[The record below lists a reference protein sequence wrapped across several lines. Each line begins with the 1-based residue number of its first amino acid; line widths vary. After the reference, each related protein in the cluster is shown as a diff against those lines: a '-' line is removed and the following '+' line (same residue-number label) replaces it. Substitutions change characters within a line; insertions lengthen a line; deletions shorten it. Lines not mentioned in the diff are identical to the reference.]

1 MISFVVRRILAMI
14 PTVIIVMTVSFM
26 LIHLIPGDPVDLML
40 GEDAT
45 ADDIARITHEMGLDR
60 PLLIQFREYFFNV
73 FSGNLGTSIRY
84 RMPVSILIQQR
95 LEVTL
100 LLTAMAMIVIAVFG
114 VVTGVVAAARAN
126 SWLDQTLLLFAL
138 GSISIPVF
146 WLGLLLMLFFSLRLR
161 WFPTSGYRS
170 VFGPGGFLN
179 LRYLVL
185 PAVAL
190 GLRRSALVA
199 RMTRSSLLEV
209 LREDYIVTAR
219 AKGIR
224 EVRVVLLHGLRN
236 AAIPIITVFAL
247 SLSTVL
253 AGAAITESVFA
264 LPGVGRLVV
273 EAVSGRDY
281 PTVQGLM
288 IVFGFLYLGI
298 NFLIDITYSLLD
310 PRIQYG

>member
-1 MISFVVRRILAMI
+1 MI
-14 PTVIIVMTVSFM
+14 PTVIIVMIVSFM
-26 LIHLIPGDPVDLML
+26 LIHLIPGDPVDMML

-45 ADDIARITHEMGLDR
+45 PDDIARLRHNMGLDR
-60 PLLIQFREYFFNV
+60 PLPVQFKEYVLHV
-73 FSGNLGTSIRY
+73 FTGDLGTSIRY
-84 RMPVSILIQQR
+84 RMPVAALILQR
-95 LEVTL
+95 AECTL
-100 LLTAMAMIVIAVFG
+100 LLAAMAMIVVAVFG
-114 VVTGVVAAARAN
+114 LSTGVIAAARAN

-138 GSISIPVF
+138 TSISIPVF
-146 WLGLLLMLFFSLRLR
+146 WLGLIFMLFFSVRLR
-161 WFPTSGYRS
+161 WFPTSGFRS
-170 VFGPGGFLN
+170 VFAAGGLSN

-185 PAVAL
+185 PAAAL

-199 RMTRSSLLEV
+199 RMTRSSMLEV
-209 LREDYIVTAR
+209 LREDYVVAAR

-224 EVRVVLLHGLRN
+224 EVRVILVHALRN

-264 LPGVGRLVV
+264 LPGVGRLIV

-281 PTVQGLM
+281 PIIQGLM
-288 IVFGFLYLGI
+288 IVFAFLYLGV

-310 PRIQYG
+310 PRIQYK

>member
-1 MISFVVRRILAMI
+1 MLSFVVRRFLAMI

-26 LIHLIPGDPVDLML
+26 LIHLIPGDPIDMML

-45 ADDIARITHEMGLDR
+45 PEDIARISRDMGLDR
-60 PLLIQFREYFFNV
+60 PLLIQFKEYALNV
-73 FSGNLGTSIRY
+73 FTGNLGTSIRY
-84 RMPVSILIQQR
+84 RMPVAKLIGQR
-95 LEVTL
+95 AEVTL
-100 LLTAMAMIVIAVFG
+100 LLTAMAMVVIAVFG

-146 WLGLLLMLFFSLRLR
+146 WLGLILMLFFSVKLR
-161 WFPTSGYRS
+161 WLPTSGYRS
-170 VFGPGGFLN
+170 VFGTGGLSN
-179 LRYLVL
+179 LRYLLL

-209 LREDYIVTAR
+209 LREDYVVTAR

-224 EVRVVLLHGLRN
+224 EVKVVLIHALRN
-236 AAIPIITVFAL
+236 AAIPVITVFAL

-281 PTVQGLM
+281 PIVQGLM
-288 IVFGFLYLGI
+288 IVFAFLYLGI
-298 NFLIDITYSLLD
+298 NFLIDVAYSLLD
-310 PRIQYG
+310 PRIQYE

>member
-1 MISFVVRRILAMI
+1 MLSFVFRRILAMI
-14 PTVIIVMTVSFM
+14 PTAFIVMTISFM
-26 LIHLIPGDPVDLML
+26 LIHLIPGDPAEVML

-45 ADDIARITHEMGLDR
+45 PEDVARLRHDMGLDR
-60 PLLIQFREYFFNV
+60 PLPVQFTEYVLNV
-73 FSGNLGTSIRY
+73 LSGNLGTSIRY
-84 RMPVSILIQQR
+84 RMPVATLIRQR

-100 LLTAMAMIVIAVFG
+100 FLTAMAMVVIALFG

-138 GSISIPVF
+138 GSISVPVF
-146 WLGLLLMLFFSLRLR
+146 WLGLLLMLFFAVRLR

-170 VFGPGGFLN
+170 IFGVGGLSN
-179 LRYLVL
+179 LRYLIL
-185 PAVAL
+185 PAIAL

-199 RMTRSSLLEV
+199 RMTRSSMLEV
-209 LREDYIVTAR
+209 LREDYVVAAR

-224 EVRVVLLHGLRN
+224 EIRVVLVHALRN

-281 PTVQGLM
+281 PIVQGLM
-288 IVFGFLYLGI
+288 IMFAFLYLGI
-298 NFLIDITYSLLD
+298 NFLIDVTYSLLD
-310 PRIQYG
+310 PRIQYQ

>member
-1 MISFVVRRILAMI
+1 MLSYVVRRVLAMI
-14 PTVIIVMTVSFM
+14 PTAFIVMTVSFM
-26 LIHLIPGDPVDLML
+26 LIHLIPGDPVQVML

-45 ADDIARITHEMGLDR
+45 PDEVARLRHDMGLDR
-60 PLLIQFREYFFNV
+60 PLPIQFMEYLSRV
-73 FSGNLGTSIRY
+73 FRGDLGTSIRY
-84 RMPVSILIQQR
+84 RMPVATLIRQR
-95 LEVTL
+95 SEVTL
-100 LLTAMAMIVIAVFG
+100 LLTAMAMVVIVVFG

-126 SWLDQTLLLFAL
+126 SWLDQTLLLLAL
-138 GSISIPVF
+138 ASISVPVF
-146 WLGLLLMLFFSLRLR
+146 WLGLLLMLAFSVELR

-170 VFGPGGFLN
+170 VFAIGGISN
-179 LRYLVL
+179 LRYLLL

-209 LREDYIVTAR
+209 LREDYIVAAR

-224 EVRVVLLHGLRN
+224 EVKVLLTHALRN
-236 AAIPIITVFAL
+236 AAIPIITVIAL

-281 PTVQGLM
+281 PIVQGLM
-288 IVFGFLYLGI
+288 IVFAFLYLGI

>member
-1 MISFVVRRILAMI
+1 MLSFVFRRILAMI
-14 PTVIIVMTVSFM
+14 PTAFIVMTISFM
-26 LIHLIPGDPVDLML
+26 LIHLIPGDPAEVML

-45 ADDIARITHEMGLDR
+45 PEDVARLRNDMGLDR
-60 PLLIQFREYFFNV
+60 PLPVQFTEYVLNV
-73 FSGNLGTSIRY
+73 LSGNLGTSIRY
-84 RMPVSILIQQR
+84 RMPVATLIRQR

-100 LLTAMAMIVIAVFG
+100 FLTAMAMVVIALFG

-138 GSISIPVF
+138 GSISVPVF
-146 WLGLLLMLFFSLRLR
+146 WLGLLLMLFFAVRLR

-170 VFGPGGFLN
+170 IFGVGGLSN
-179 LRYLVL
+179 LRYLIL
-185 PAVAL
+185 PAIAL

-199 RMTRSSLLEV
+199 RMTRSSMLEV
-209 LREDYIVTAR
+209 LREDYVVAAR

-224 EVRVVLLHGLRN
+224 EIRVVLVHALRN

-281 PTVQGLM
+281 PIVQGLM
-288 IVFGFLYLGI
+288 IMFAFLYLGI
-298 NFLIDITYSLLD
+298 NFLIDVTYSLLD
-310 PRIQYG
+310 PRIQYQ